1 MSKGLSTT
9 TSEEKQEKKIDT
21 ISDEEIEDAMRPY
34 SYEEKLERLKVS
46 EADPVVYMHEDVKKN
61 VIRMAQMK
69 TYWKRKALAKYKSIT
84 LWYKKKMGLSAAN
97 KFVQGINDV
106 VVLLEQNPHWGKE
119 EPELKAYKRNYR
131 SFVEHRNHKII
142 YYIKK

>member
-1 MSKGLSTT
+1 
-9 TSEEKQEKKIDT
+9 
-21 ISDEEIEDAMRPY
+21 
-34 SYEEKLERLKVS
+34 
-46 EADPVVYMHEDVKKN
+46 
-61 VIRMAQMK
+61 MAQMK
-69 TYWKRKALAKYKSIT
+69 TYWKRKALAIT

-106 VVLLEQNPHWGKE
+106 VVLLEQNPHLGKE

-142 YYIKK
+142 YYIEKDTINIADIWPNSQTPKDIDKRLK

>member
-1 MSKGLSTT
+1 
-9 TSEEKQEKKIDT
+9 
-21 ISDEEIEDAMRPY
+21 
-34 SYEEKLERLKVS
+34 
-46 EADPVVYMHEDVKKN
+46 
-61 VIRMAQMK
+61 MAQMK

-106 VVLLEQNPHWGKE
+106 VVLLEQNPHLGKE
-119 EPELKAYKRNYR
+119 KPELKAYKRNYR

-142 YYIKK
+142 YYIEKTPSTLPISGQTAKTPKTLTND